1 MASNTLVSRRG
12 SHGRGAGRRRAGR
25 AADAGRQRT
34 LISPAQL
41 GRPRGKAFYWIVF
54 GLVVVLFTVAFLGPL
69 YWMVTG
75 GLKTTQEVVQSPPTA
90 FPSSLHTENYSQ
102 AWTVMDLSKLLFNT
116 LYYAFGAL
124 FFQLV
129 FDVAAAYSL
138 SKLRPVFGK
147 VILGMMLATLMI
159 PATVLVVPQYLTVL
173 DVPVFQ
179 RNLVN
184 SPWVIWL
191 PSVTNA
197 FNIFLL
203 KRFFDS
209 IPRELLDA
217 AAIDGASP
225 VRTLRSIVLPISRPI
240 LGVVSIFAVVGVW
253 KDFLWPMLTLPDPS
267 KQTLN
272 VGIYSLASGVPEN
285 VLIAA
290 LTIASIPTLL
300 IFLLFQRN
308 IMSGLTAGGLKG

>member
-1 MASNTLVSRRG
+1 MRP
-12 SHGRGAGRRRAGR
+12 
-25 AADAGRQRT
+25 RT

-41 GRPRGKAFYWIVF
+41 GRRRGKVVYWCVF
-54 GLVVVLFTVAFLGPL
+54 ALVMVLFTLLFLGPM
-69 YWMVTG
+69 YWMVSG
-75 GLKTTQEVVQSPPTA
+75 GLKTTQEFVKAPPTLV
-90 FPSSLHTENYSQ
+90 PTSVHPGNYGD
-102 AWTVMDLSKLLFNT
+102 AWRVMDLAKLLGNT

-124 FFQLV
+124 AFQLV
-129 FDVAAAYSL
+129 LDVAAAYSL
-138 SKLRPVFGK
+138 SKLRPLFGK

-173 DVPVFQ
+173 DVPLFE
-179 RNLVN
+179 RNLLN

-209 IPRELLDA
+209 IPQELLDA
-217 AAIDGASP
+217 ASIDGASAL
-225 VRTLRSIVLPISRPI
+225 RTLRSVVLPISRPI

-253 KDFLWPMLTLPDPS
+253 KDFLWPMLTLPDPG

-285 VLIAA
+285 WLIAA
-290 LTIASIPTLL
+290 LTIASLPTLVL
-300 IFLLFQRN
+300 FLLFQRN

>member
-1 MASNTLVSRRG
+1 MRP
-12 SHGRGAGRRRAGR
+12 
-25 AADAGRQRT
+25 RT

-41 GRPRGKAFYWIVF
+41 GRRRGKTVYWCVF
-54 GLVVVLFTVAFLGPL
+54 ALVMVLFTLVFLGPM
-69 YWMVTG
+69 YWMVSG
-75 GLKTTQEVVQSPPTA
+75 GLKTTQEFVKAPPTLV
-90 FPSSLHTENYSQ
+90 PTSVHPGNYGD
-102 AWTVMDLSKLLFNT
+102 AWRVMDLAKLLGNT

-124 FFQLV
+124 AFQLV
-129 FDVAAAYSL
+129 LDVAAAYSL
-138 SKLRPVFGK
+138 SKLRPLFGK

-173 DVPVFQ
+173 DVPLFE
-179 RNLVN
+179 RNLLN

-209 IPRELLDA
+209 IPQELLDA
-217 AAIDGASP
+217 ASIDGASAL
-225 VRTLRSIVLPISRPI
+225 RTLRSVVLPLSRPI

-253 KDFLWPMLTLPDPS
+253 KDFLWPMLTLPDPG

-285 VLIAA
+285 WLIAA
-290 LTIASIPTLL
+290 LTIASLPTLVL
-300 IFLLFQRN
+300 FLLFQRN

>member
-1 MASNTLVSRRG
+1 MST
-12 SHGRGAGRRRAGR
+12 
-25 AADAGRQRT
+25 RT
-34 LISPAQL
+34 LISPAVL
-41 GRPRGKAFYWIVF
+41 ARPRGKALYWTVF
-54 GLVVVLFTVAFLGPL
+54 AVVVVLFTLVFLGPL
-69 YWMVTG
+69 YWLVSSG
-75 GLKTTQEVVQSPPTA
+75 FKDAQEVIATPPTLVPES
-90 FPSSLHTENYSQ
+90 FEPENYTR
-102 AWTVMDLSKLLFNT
+102 AWEVMDLATLLFNT

-124 FFQLV
+124 AFQLV
-129 FDVAAAYSL
+129 LDVAAAYSL

-147 VILGMMLATLMI
+147 AILGMMLATLMI

-173 DVPVFQ
+173 DVPIVE
-179 RNLVN
+179 RNLLN
-184 SPWVIWL
+184 TPWAIWL
-191 PSVTNA
+191 PAVTNA

-209 IPRELLDA
+209 IPKELLDA
-217 AAIDGASP
+217 ASMDGASP
-225 VRTLRSIVLPISRPI
+225 MRVLWSIVLPISRPI

-272 VGIYSLASGVPEN
+272 VGIYSLSNGVPVN

-290 LTIASIPTLL
+290 LTIASVPTLL
-300 IFLLFQRN
+300 IFMIFQRN

>member
-1 MASNTLVSRRG
+1 MASSTLVSRRG
-12 SHGRGAGRRRAGR
+12 SGRPGSRKARRRD
-25 AADAGRQRT
+25 ADLGRQRT

-41 GRPRGKAFYWIVF
+41 GRPRGKAVYWIVF
-54 GLVVVLFTVAFLGPL
+54 ALVVVAFTLAFLGPL

-90 FPSSLHTENYSQ
+90 FPSSVHTENYSQ
-102 AWTVMDLSKLLFNT
+102 AWNVMDLAQLLFNT

-124 FFQLV
+124 AFQLV
-129 FDVAAAYSL
+129 LDVAAAYSL
-138 SKLRPVFGK
+138 SKLRPMFGK

-173 DVPVFQ
+173 DVPIFE
-179 RNLVN
+179 RNLLN
-184 SPWVIWL
+184 SPWAIWL

-209 IPRELLDA
+209 IPGELLDA

-225 VRTLRSIVLPISRPI
+225 LRTLRSIILPISRPI

-253 KDFLWPMLTLPDPS
+253 KDFLWPMLTLPDPG

-272 VGIYSLASGVPEN
+272 VGIYSLSNGVPQN

-290 LTIASIPTLL
+290 LTIASVPTLL

>member
-1 MASNTLVSRRG
+1 MS
-12 SHGRGAGRRRAGR
+12 
-25 AADAGRQRT
+25 QRT

-41 GRPRGKAFYWIVF
+41 ARPRGKIVYWTVF
-54 GLVVVLFTVAFLGPL
+54 AVVVTGFTLVFLGPL
-69 YWMVTG
+69 YWMISSG
-75 GLKTTQEVVQSPPTA
+75 FKDSQEVVQTPPTWVPKS
-90 FPSSLHTENYSQ
+90 FSPGNYSH
-102 AWTVMDLSKLLFNT
+102 AWEVMDLSTLLLNT

-124 FFQLV
+124 AFQLV
-129 FDVAAAYSL
+129 LDVAAAYSL
-138 SKLRPVFGK
+138 SRLRPVFGK
-147 VILGMMLATLMI
+147 AILGMMLATLMI

-173 DVPVFQ
+173 DVPIVQ
-179 RNLVN
+179 RNLLN
-184 SPWVIWL
+184 SPWAIWL

-209 IPRELLDA
+209 IPQELLDA
-217 AAIDGASP
+217 AAMDGASP
-225 VRTLRSIVLPISRPI
+225 MRVLWSVVLPISRPV
-240 LGVVSIFAVVGVW
+240 LGVVSIFAVVGIW

-272 VGIYSLASGVPEN
+272 VGIYSLSNGVPVN

-300 IFLLFQRN
+300 LFLVFQRN

>member
-1 MASNTLVSRRG
+1 MATDTMRP
-12 SHGRGAGRRRAGR
+12 
-25 AADAGRQRT
+25 RT

-41 GRPRGKAFYWIVF
+41 GRRRGKVVYWCVF
-54 GLVVVLFTVAFLGPL
+54 ALVMVLFTLVFLGPM
-69 YWMVTG
+69 YWMVSG
-75 GLKTTQEVVQSPPTA
+75 GLKTTQEFVKAPPTLV
-90 FPSSLHTENYSQ
+90 PTSVHPGNYGD
-102 AWTVMDLSKLLFNT
+102 AWRVMDLAKLLGNT

-124 FFQLV
+124 AFQLV
-129 FDVAAAYSL
+129 LDVAAAYSL
-138 SKLRPVFGK
+138 SKLRPLFGN

-173 DVPVFQ
+173 DVPVFE
-179 RNLVN
+179 RNLLN

-209 IPRELLDA
+209 IPQELLDA
-217 AAIDGASP
+217 ASIDGASAL
-225 VRTLRSIVLPISRPI
+225 RTLRSVVLPISRPI

-253 KDFLWPMLTLPDPS
+253 KDFLWPMLTLPDPG

-285 VLIAA
+285 WLIAA
-290 LTIASIPTLL
+290 LTIASLPTLIL
-300 IFLLFQRN
+300 FLLFQRN

>member
-1 MASNTLVSRRG
+1 MST
-12 SHGRGAGRRRAGR
+12 
-25 AADAGRQRT
+25 RT

-41 GRPRGKAFYWIVF
+41 ARPRGKALYWVVF
-54 GLVVVLFTVAFLGPL
+54 GLVVALFTVVFLGPM
-69 YWMVTG
+69 YWMVSSG
-75 GLKTTQEVVQSPPTA
+75 FKDTQEVVQTPPTLVPES
-90 FPSSLHTENYSQ
+90 FQPDNYSQ
-102 AWTVMDLSKLLFNT
+102 AWNVMDLASLLGNT
-116 LYYAFGAL
+116 LFYAFGAL
-124 FFQLV
+124 AFQLV

-147 VILGMMLATLMI
+147 AILGLMLATLMI

-173 DVPVFQ
+173 DVPIFE
-179 RNLVN
+179 RNLLN
-184 SPWVIWL
+184 TPWAIWL

-217 AAIDGASP
+217 ASMDGASP
-225 VRTLRSIVLPISRPI
+225 MRTLRSIVLPISRPI
-240 LGVVSIFAVVGVW
+240 LGVVSIFAIVGVW

-272 VGIYSLASGVPEN
+272 VGIYSLSNGVPVN

-290 LTIASIPTLL
+290 LTMASLPTLV
-300 IFLLFQRN
+300 IFLDRK
-308 IMSGLTAGGLKG
+308 SVV

>member
-12 SHGRGAGRRRAGR
+12 ARNAGRRRDMDR
-25 AADAGRQRT
+25 GRQRT

-41 GRPRGKAFYWIVF
+41 GRPRGRAVYWIVF
-54 GLVVVLFTVAFLGPL
+54 ALMVTAFTLAFLGPL

-75 GLKTTQEVVQSPPTA
+75 GLKATQEVVQSPPTV
-90 FPSSLHTENYSQ
+90 FPSSVHTENYSQ

-124 FFQLV
+124 AFQLV
-129 FDVAAAYSL
+129 LDVAAAYSL

-173 DVPVFQ
+173 DVPIFE
-179 RNLVN
+179 RNLLN
-184 SPWVIWL
+184 SPWAIWL

-209 IPRELLDA
+209 IPGELLDA

-225 VRTLRSIVLPISRPI
+225 LRTLRSIVLPISRPI

-253 KDFLWPMLTLPDPS
+253 KDFLWPMLTLPDPA

-272 VGIYSLASGVPEN
+272 VGIYSLSNGVPLN

-290 LTIASIPTLL
+290 LTIASVPTLL

>member
-1 MASNTLVSRRG
+1 MSTL
-12 SHGRGAGRRRAGR
+12 
-25 AADAGRQRT
+25 T

-41 GRPRGKAFYWIVF
+41 ARPRGKALYWVVF
-54 GLVVVLFTVAFLGPL
+54 GLVVTLFTVVFLGPM
-69 YWMVTG
+69 YWMVSSG
-75 GLKTTQEVVQSPPTA
+75 FKNTQEAVQTPPTLVPES
-90 FPSSLHTENYSQ
+90 FEPDNYSQ
-102 AWTVMDLSKLLFNT
+102 AWNVMDLASLLGNT
-116 LYYAFGAL
+116 LFYAFGAL
-124 FFQLV
+124 AFQLV

-138 SKLRPVFGK
+138 SKLRPVLGK
-147 VILGMMLATLMI
+147 AILGLMLATLMI

-173 DVPVFQ
+173 DVPIFE
-179 RNLVN
+179 RNLLN
-184 SPWVIWL
+184 TPWAIWL

-217 AAIDGASP
+217 ASMDGASP
-225 VRTLRSIVLPISRPI
+225 MRTLWSIVLPISRPI
-240 LGVVSIFAVVGVW
+240 LGVVSIFAIVGVW
-253 KDFLWPMLTLPDPS
+253 KDFLWPMLTLPDPA

-272 VGIYSLASGVPEN
+272 VGIYSLSNGVPMN

-290 LTIASIPTLL
+290 LTMASLPTLL
-300 IFLLFQRN
+300 IFLVFQRN

>member
-1 MASNTLVSRRG
+1 MRP
-12 SHGRGAGRRRAGR
+12 
-25 AADAGRQRT
+25 RT

-41 GRPRGKAFYWIVF
+41 GRRRGKVVYWCVF
-54 GLVVVLFTVAFLGPL
+54 ALVMVLFTLVFLGPM
-69 YWMVTG
+69 YWMVSG
-75 GLKTTQEVVQSPPTA
+75 GLKTTQEFVKAPPTLV
-90 FPSSLHTENYSQ
+90 PTSVHPGNYGD
-102 AWTVMDLSKLLFNT
+102 AWRVMDLAKLLGNT

-124 FFQLV
+124 TFQLV
-129 FDVAAAYSL
+129 LDVAAAYSL
-138 SKLRPVFGK
+138 SKLRPLFGK

-173 DVPVFQ
+173 DVPLFE
-179 RNLVN
+179 RNLLN

-209 IPRELLDA
+209 IPQELLDA
-217 AAIDGASP
+217 ASIDGASAL
-225 VRTLRSIVLPISRPI
+225 RTLRSVVLPLSRPI

-253 KDFLWPMLTLPDPS
+253 KDFLWPMLTLPDPG

-285 VLIAA
+285 WLIAA
-290 LTIASIPTLL
+290 LTIASLPTLVL
-300 IFLLFQRN
+300 FLLFQRN

>member
-1 MASNTLVSRRG
+1 MAE
-12 SHGRGAGRRRAGR
+12 
-25 AADAGRQRT
+25 RT

-41 GRPRGKAFYWIVF
+41 GRPRGKAVYWGVLT
-54 GLVVVLFTVAFLGPL
+54 LVVLLFTLVFLGPL

-75 GLKTTQEVVQSPPTA
+75 GLKTAQEFAQSPPTA
-90 FPSSLHTENYSQ
+90 FPRSFHPDNYSR
-102 AWTVMDLSKLLFNT
+102 AWHVMQLSKLLLNT

-124 FFQLV
+124 AFQLV
-129 FDVAAAYSL
+129 LDVAAAYSL

-147 VILGMMLATLMI
+147 AILGMMLATLMI

-173 DVPVFQ
+173 DVPLFQ
-179 RNLVN
+179 RNLLN

-209 IPRELLDA
+209 VPRELLDA
-217 AAIDGASP
+217 ASIDGASP
-225 VRTLRSIVLPISRPI
+225 LRTLRSVVLPISRPI

-253 KDFLWPMLTLPDPS
+253 KDFLWPMLTLPDPG

-272 VGIYSLASGVPEN
+272 VGIYSLAQGVPEN
-285 VLIAA
+285 WLIAA
-290 LTIASIPTLL
+290 LAMASAPTLI
-300 IFLLFQRN
+300 IFLIFQRN
-308 IMSGLTAGGLKG
+308 IMSGLTAGSLKG

>member
-1 MASNTLVSRRG
+1 MYWTVFALV
-12 SHGRGAGRRRAGR
+12 
-25 AADAGRQRT
+25 T
-34 LISPAQL
+34 
-41 GRPRGKAFYWIVF
+41 
-54 GLVVVLFTVAFLGPL
+54 VLFTVAFLGPL

-75 GLKTTQEVVQSPPTA
+75 GLKTTQEAVQSPPTL
-90 FPSSLHTENYSQ
+90 FPTSVHTENYAR
-102 AWTVMDLSKLLFNT
+102 AWTVMDLSRLLFNT

-124 FFQLV
+124 ACQLL
-129 FDVAAAYSL
+129 FDVTAAYSL
-138 SKLRPVFGK
+138 SRLRPVFGK
-147 VILGMMLATLMI
+147 AILGMMLATLMI

-173 DVPVFQ
+173 DMPIVQ
-179 RNLVN
+179 RNLID

-209 IPRELLDA
+209 IPHELLDA

-225 VRTLRSIVLPISRPI
+225 LRTLRSVVLPISRPI

-267 KQTLN
+267 GQTLN
-272 VGIYSLASGVPEN
+272 VGIYSLANGVPEN

-290 LTIASIPTLL
+290 LTIASVPTL
-300 IFLLFQRN
+300 IVFLVFQRN
-308 IMSGLTAGGLKG
+308 IMSGLTAGGIKG

>member
-1 MASNTLVSRRG
+1 MRP
-12 SHGRGAGRRRAGR
+12 
-25 AADAGRQRT
+25 RT

-41 GRPRGKAFYWIVF
+41 GRRRGKVVYWVVF
-54 GLVVVLFTVAFLGPL
+54 ALVTVLFTLVFLGPM
-69 YWMVTG
+69 YWMVSG
-75 GLKTTQEVVQSPPTA
+75 GLKTTQEFVKSPPTLV
-90 FPSSLHTENYSQ
+90 PTSVHPGNYGD
-102 AWTVMDLSKLLFNT
+102 AWRVMDLAKLLGNT

-124 FFQLV
+124 AFQLV
-129 FDVAAAYSL
+129 LDVAAAYSL
-138 SKLRPVFGK
+138 SKLRPLFGN
-147 VILGMMLATLMI
+147 VVLGMMLATLMI

-173 DVPVFQ
+173 DVPVFE
-179 RNLVN
+179 RNLLN

-209 IPRELLDA
+209 IPQELLDA
-217 AAIDGASP
+217 ASIDGASAL
-225 VRTLRSIVLPISRPI
+225 RTLRSVVLPISRPV

-253 KDFLWPMLTLPDPS
+253 KDFLWPMLTLPDPG

-285 VLIAA
+285 WLIAA
-290 LTIASIPTLL
+290 LTIASLPTLIL
-300 IFLLFQRN
+300 FLLFQRN